1 MPGRPGRVRRQVCH
15 PRLHKGGDRVHP
27 GLRGVHVVSFRGLSA
42 ACRGADAAPPTNS
55 TRYLVG
61 SEGAGGATLAQVRG
75 FPGYVRGRCNKE
87 YGKTTCIGRWTAV
100 GEDPAVQQC
109 PPDKI
114 DASKLC
120 DEKYVCTP
128 FINKV
133 NKIVDDCKNDE
144 YLKNDPA
151 FQELPAQLAPVNKA
165 KPQCKKDSAAPAQ
178 GIVGAAA
185 GLLSFAALML
195 F

>member
-100 GEDPAVQQC
+100 GEEPAVQQC
-109 PPDKI
+109 SPDKI

-120 DEKYVCTP
+120 DEKYACTP

-133 NKIVDDCKNDE
+133 NKIVDECKNDE
-144 YLKNDPA
+144 YLKHDEA
-151 FQELPAQLAPVNKA
+151 FQTLPAQLAPVNKA

>member
-1 MPGRPGRVRRQVCH
+1 M
-15 PRLHKGGDRVHP
+15 
-27 GLRGVHVVSFRGLSA
+27 HVVSFRGLSA

-109 PPDKI
+109 SPDKV

-144 YLKNDPA
+144 YLKHDEA

>member
-1 MPGRPGRVRRQVCH
+1 MAECFWYIGGGEASGNS
-15 PRLHKGGDRVHP
+15 KGIMLGYPDFI
-27 GLRGVHVVSFRGLSA
+27 RG
-42 ACRGADAAPPTNS
+42 
-55 TRYLVG
+55 
-61 SEGAGGATLAQVRG
+61 Q
-75 FPGYVRGRCNKE
+75 CNKE

-100 GEDPAVQQC
+100 GEDPAVQQSS
-109 PPDKI
+109 PDKV

-120 DEKYVCTP
+120 DEKYVCTA

-151 FQELPAQLAPVNKA
+151 FKELPAQLAPVNKA

-185 GLLSFAALML
+185 GLLSFAVLML

>member
-1 MPGRPGRVRRQVCH
+1 MPGRPGRVWRQVCH
-15 PRLHKGGDRVHP
+15 PRLHRGGDRVHP

-87 YGKTTCIGRWTAV
+87 YGKTTCIGRWTAIST
-100 GEDPAVQQC
+100 DLAVQLC
-109 PPDKI
+109 SPDKV

-144 YLKNDPA
+144 YLKHDEA